1 MSGSNPEA
9 TAGPT
14 TDYRYDVEPLAAA
27 SATIGRI
34 VAILALRSP
43 GGDGG
48 DVPGAVRR
56 SALSP
61 AYRDAL
67 HGELRLLRA
76 QLYASGLFVEIT
88 NIDLLTDGGE

>member
-1 MSGSNPEA
+1 MSGSNPETA
-9 TAGPT
+9 AGPT
-14 TDYRYDVEPLAAA
+14 TDYRYDTGPLAAA

-43 GGDGG
+43 GGDVG

-67 HGELRLLRA
+67 HGEMRLLRA
-76 QLYASGLFVEIT
+76 QLYASGLFAEIV
-88 NIDLLTDGGE
+88 NVDLLTDGRE